1 MRAVI
6 QRLIQG
12 QVNIDGKITAAI
24 GKGLLV
30 YLGIGKGDSES
41 DAAFIAEKIANFRIF
56 EDADGKMNL
65 SVRDVGGAVLIISQF
80 TLYGD
85 CRKGKRPSFD
95 PAARPDVAEK
105 LYDHTIKLIRDSG
118 LVVETGVFA
127 AHMHV
132 TSTNDGPVT
141 FILDST
147 GAF

>member
-6 QRLIQG
+6 QRLTQG
-12 QVNIDGKITAAI
+12 QVHIDGKITAAI

-41 DAAFIAEKIANFRIF
+41 DAAFIADKIANLRIF

-95 PAARPDVAEK
+95 PPARPDVAEK

-118 LVVETGVFA
+118 LVVETGIFA

-147 GAF
+147 KEF